1 MGHKEDAAVADRVLH
16 EAVEYLMQDGW
27 PTKDI
32 DEQIADR
39 LYRRWVKETE
49 EAWAQSGYRDRDT
62 LRDAL
67 EKTFAEHY
75 GEDGAQAR
83 LIIFS
88 LVLECRARREGTVHQ
103 GRPAA

>member
-16 EAVEYLMQDGW
+16 EAVDYLMQDGW

-67 EKTFAEHY
+67 EQTFAEHY
-75 GEDGAQAR
+75 GEHGAQAR
-83 LIIFS
+83 LIMFS

-103 GRPAA
+103 GRPTA